1 MTGRLTARTLTRVL
15 GVEPAAGAEL
25 AALARSRGGRGE
37 HALRLAALLVATSP
51 LAPVLPYRARRRA
64 VNAMLDR
71 VFQSPG
77 ELMLYAGL
85 IADLRDVPCG
95 GLLPE

>member
-15 GVEPAAGAEL
+15 GVQPPAAAAL
-25 AALARSRGGRGE
+25 AALARSRSGRAD

-51 LAPVLPYRARRRA
+51 LALVLPAGLRRRA
-64 VNAMLDR
+64 VAAMLDR
-71 VFQSPG
+71 VFRYPG
-77 ELMLYAGL
+77 ELMLYAGM
-85 IADLRDVPCG
+85 IGDLRDTRCG